1 MDCTEV
7 GWAVQRLGA
16 GRTKPGDPVSA
27 HAGIESHAKI
37 GTHLNIGDPIF
48 TLFSEDEAL
57 LAEPYRML
65 EATVS
70 ISDIGVEPQP
80 LIREILTRDTVKV

>member
-1 MDCTEV
+1 MDCKEM

-16 GRTKPGDPVSA
+16 GRAKPGDPVSA

-37 GTHLNIGDPIF
+37 GDRVEAGQPLF

-57 LAEPYRML
+57 MDEPYGMIER
-65 EATVS
+65 TVR
-70 ISDIGVEPQP
+70 IGDAPPERLPMV
-80 LIREILTRDTVKV
+80 REVVRA